1 MARVALSAAT
11 WKNALVV
18 RLSTIGSPA
27 TEPSRLSS
35 RRTRAMRAPAPP
47 APAGGCGGVG
57 GFGGWGLVSLLMLG
71 ASVDLQLA
79 KLLGA
84 ETVARQHPLD
94 AGALGSGF

>member
-35 RRTRAMRAPAPP
+35 RRTRTMRARAAA
-47 APAGGCGGVG
+47 APAGGGPRALAPVRPRRPRRAGGGAGRGARAELRAARRVALLLA
-57 GFGGWGLVSLLMLG
+57 LVEEREPVL
-71 ASVDLQLA
+71 
-79 KLLGA
+79 
-84 ETVARQHPLD
+84 
-94 AGALGSGF
+94 